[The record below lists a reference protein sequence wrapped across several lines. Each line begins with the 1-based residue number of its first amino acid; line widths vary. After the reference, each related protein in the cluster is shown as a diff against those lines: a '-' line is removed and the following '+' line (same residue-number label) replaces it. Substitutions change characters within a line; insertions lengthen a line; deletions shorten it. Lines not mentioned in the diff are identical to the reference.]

1 MCTTYLIVTMV
12 LCVLQNL
19 TEDKGKPK
27 IVPSVASMDTVSSLK
42 SPPPMNNHSGHNE
55 FETKPGS
62 HTVSTEGK
70 TVKCFISVLFSKIT
84 YFICRLEMGI
94 EIERHYVHISR
105 AV

>member
-1 MCTTYLIVTMV
+1 M
-12 LCVLQNL
+12 LQNL
-19 TEDKGKPK
+19 AEDKGKPK

-55 FETKPGS
+55 FESKPGS

-70 TVKCFISVLFSKIT
+70 TVKYFISILFSKIT
-84 YFICRLEMGI
+84 YFICRLEM
-94 EIERHYVHISR
+94 ELKIERHYVHSSR